1 VPQFSEVIGNVITLP
16 VTTIGD
22 NKTEKYLNAVEYTL
36 LIHKYFGLK
45 ALLSESSIPIID
57 LTEHQQIDIFLD
69 GVPSILKGLIP
80 SDELRFRRNPETEN
94 LGSGDILWQRLT
106 AIREIHDL
114 LHIKRQSNQGSG
126 KKFDLDELFTLAKS
140 FSISDHRIFFE
151 IDRLIEKKVAESS
164 KKTKNDKKKS
174 KDWIAIELAR
184 KLKSPMEQIMIA
196 RK

>member
-1 VPQFSEVIGNVITLP
+1 
-16 VTTIGD
+16 
-22 NKTEKYLNAVEYTL
+22 
-36 LIHKYFGLK
+36 
-45 ALLSESSIPIID
+45 
-57 LTEHQQIDIFLD
+57 
-69 GVPSILKGLIP
+69 
-80 SDELRFRRNPETEN
+80 
-94 LGSGDILWQRLT
+94 
-106 AIREIHDL
+106 L
-114 LHIKRQSNQGSG
+114 LHIQLQPKQGSK